1 MVEKAGL
8 SPALHWTVQPR
19 RSDEKFSTLENCVAA
34 CRRALWA
41 ERPAVHWLLTQYGGD
56 RVIQLCSRA
65 IRGFTAAPAALVLIH
80 GA

>member
-1 MVEKAGL
+1 M
-8 SPALHWTVQPR
+8 PVQHGNVVDVRPR
-19 RSDEKFSTLENCVAA
+19 AHVAQDRLRGTRHRRVAA

-41 ERPAVHWLLTQYGGD
+41 ERPAVHRLLTQYGGD